1 MGGGAASGGGL
12 HGLSTITSK
21 EGLEEVSLRIRG
33 AMKERGKRRRKS
45 EEIGGFDGMGMTMGG
60 GEGVSGSATPGSEGG
75 EGRKDL

>member
-12 HGLSTITSK
+12 HGLSNITSK

-60 GEGVSGSATPGSEGG
+60 EGVSGSATPGSEGG